1 MRGKVSII
9 LAFGILLTV
18 NGFVLADMKRA
29 ATQHPVPMVI
39 SEAL

>member
-18 NGFVLADMKRA
+18 NGFVLADMKRTA
-29 ATQHPVPMVI
+29 IQPHSPMVI